1 MTLKPSAGV
10 HWVFITPLLLFPS
23 PSIGQEADAPTPFYQ
38 DTAEDNVGTSF
49 TAYRS
54 GIGHTDASTRSRRP
68 LDGSLR
74 PLPPTVQASQL
85 PVVDWSG
92 TYFGASL
99 GGLLSSTDLDGAID
113 REIDSNSY
121 VLSGHAGKNYQIG
134 SVVFGAE
141 LDASMTDIDDITA
154 TGGGTTTHTGID
166 WLASARLR
174 AGVAI
179 DNFLLYGT
187 GGVAL
192 TTSDVEIKAL
202 GFSADSK
209 ELHTGYVIGAGA
221 EMAIVDGVNARVEA
235 LHYGFSGETLP
246 TPSGSSSLD
255 LDVTTVRA
263 GLSLKFK

>member
-1 MTLKPSAGV
+1 MTLKPTAAV
-10 HWVFITPLLLFPS
+10 YWVFIAPVLLSAS
-23 PSIGQEADAPTPFYQ
+23 PCSGQESTTPYPHYH
-38 DTAEDNVGTSF
+38 DSGDNNVGESF

-54 GIGHTDASTRSRRP
+54 GIGHTDASTGDRRP

-74 PLPPTVQASQL
+74 TSLPAAPDAPL

-99 GGLLSSTDLDGAID
+99 GGLLSSTDLDGGID
-113 REIDSNSY
+113 TDIDSNSY

-141 LDASMTDIDDITA
+141 LDASTTDIDDRTQTA
-154 TGGGTTTHTGID
+154 GGTTTHTGID

-174 AGVAI
+174 AGIAV
-179 DNFLLYGT
+179 DNFLFYGT
-187 GGVAL
+187 GGIAL

-209 ELHTGYVIGAGA
+209 ELHTGYVIGGGA
-221 EMAIVDGVNARVEA
+221 EMAIVDGINARVEA

>member
-1 MTLKPSAGV
+1 MTLKPSAAV
-10 HWVFITPLLLFPS
+10 PWVLIAPLLLSAS
-23 PSIGQEADAPTPFYQ
+23 PVAGQDGEAPIPYYR
-38 DTAEDNVGTSF
+38 DTDESYVGASF
-49 TAYRS
+49 TARQS

-74 PLPPTVQASQL
+74 RPPRAAPQPPL

-113 REIDSNSY
+113 SEIDSDSY

-134 SVVFGAE
+134 SVVFGTE
-141 LDASMTDIDDITA
+141 FDVSTTDIDDSKPTS
-154 TGGGTTTHTGID
+154 GGTTTHTGID

-179 DNFLLYGT
+179 DNFLIYGT
-187 GGVAL
+187 GGIAL

-209 ELHTGYVIGAGA
+209 ELHTGYVIGGGA
-221 EMAIVDGVNARVEA
+221 EMAIVDGVNARIEA

-246 TPSGSSSLD
+246 TPGGSSSLD